1 MDENI
6 IKLSDYHKPPRLKRY
21 AGTAHGVCYTG
32 MSASYQD
39 KQSDVIV
46 VASSFLDLQVQW
58 WFLQK
63 EVLDPEMVVIDQVA
77 VFHFRDMKG
86 KLLFK

>member
-1 MDENI
+1 M
-6 IKLSDYHKPPRLKRY
+6 
-21 AGTAHGVCYTG
+21 
-32 MSASYQD
+32 
-39 KQSDVIV
+39 V
-46 VASSFLDLQVQW
+46 VST
-58 WFLQK
+58 K